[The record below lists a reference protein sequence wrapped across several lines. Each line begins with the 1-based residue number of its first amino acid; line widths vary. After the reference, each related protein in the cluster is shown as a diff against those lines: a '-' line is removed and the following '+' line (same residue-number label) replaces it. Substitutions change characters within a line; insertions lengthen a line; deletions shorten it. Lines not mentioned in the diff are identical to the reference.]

1 MKIQLITIGNELL
14 NGKIQDKNAYWLARF
29 CHEHSLELTKNQ
41 IIPDSE
47 AAFMLA
53 MEEAWRDADLV
64 VTSGGLGP
72 TKDDLT
78 KPLAAKYFKRALKES
93 AQALEVAQRNYAQ
106 KNREYNPAMEYSKIP
121 EGFEAIYNAAGY
133 APGLVFKNDDKMLA
147 VLPGVPAEFNRMF
160 TEEIYPRANALF
172 GDSSSLKKH
181 VIVKT
186 WRMPEAKIFT
196 SLCPGLWEKLESF
209 GQVSSLPHPLGVD
222 IGVMVEAPDKK
233 GLALLEQEVI
243 ETVFATPLKEF
254 IWHVGSE
261 SIEEVIV
268 AKASAKN
275 LTIGFAES
283 CTGGLCASRI
293 TDVAGSSAVIYGS
306 IVSYAN
312 SVKNNVLNVSES
324 ILNTVG
330 PVSEECALEMAKGAR
345 EVLGVNIAVS
355 TTGLAGPGVDG
366 NYPVGTVGIGVSS
379 AKGSSV
385 KMHHFPEMERMDMKR
400 VFSQI
405 ALYTLLEEI
414 NKA

>member
-29 CHEHSLELTKNQ
+29 CHEHDLELTKNQ

-53 MEEAWRDADLV
+53 MDEAWRDADLV

-78 KPLAAKYFKRALKES
+78 KPLTAKYFKRALKES

-133 APGLVFKNDDKMLA
+133 APGLVFKSDDKMLA

-196 SLCPGLWEKLESF
+196 SLCPGLWEKLETF

-222 IGVMVEAPDKK
+222 IGVVVEAADEK

-243 ETVFATPLKEF
+243 ETVFATPLKEH
-254 IWHVGSE
+254 IWHVGPE
-261 SIEEVIV
+261 SIEEIIV

-306 IVSYAN
+306 IVSYSN
-312 SVKNNVLNVSES
+312 SVKNGVLNVSES

-330 PVSEECALEMAKGAR
+330 PVSEECALEMAKGAG

-355 TTGLAGPGVDG
+355 TTGLAGPGGDG
-366 NYPVGTVGIGVSS
+366 NHPAGTVGIGVSS
-379 AKGSSV
+379 AKGSSS
-385 KMHHFPEMERMDMKR
+385 KMHHFPEMERVDMKR